1 MLGEVAAPKMKS
13 VVWSSKGCKAAI
25 LCKYGIV
32 IVDKQLEQMS
42 SISDTVRIKSGAWDV
57 SPTGGTKNEIFVYT
71 TLHHVKYCLATG
83 DTGTIRTLD
92 TPVYAQRIVKN
103 ELFCLDREARAK
115 VISIDTTE
123 ARFKLALAKKKV
135 CDSFEFKDIILFLVS
150 NFNYFV

>member
-1 MLGEVAAPKMKS
+1 M
-13 VVWSSKGCKAAI
+13 
-25 LCKYGIV
+25 
-32 IVDKQLEQMS
+32 EQMA

-57 SPTGGTKNEIFVYT
+57 SPTGGTKNEMFVYT

-92 TPVYAQRIVKN
+92 NPVYAQRIVKN
-103 ELFCLDREARAK
+103 ELYCLDREARAK

-135 CDSFEFKDIILFLVS
+135 RNPVELP
-150 NFNYFV
+150 